1 MNEARLP
8 LAGVTMTT
16 LKEKDGG
23 GSGGAAGGAKAGG
36 VVAGGGGKLGG
47 VVAGGGG
54 GKPGGVVGGGSGK
67 PGGAG
72 VGGIGAKIAAP
83 KRTPTIRIEVKLDGK
98 KRDGENYEF
107 CYPDLFKNAVKI
119 IKITEGRPVG
129 LSFETYY
136 SYERLH

>member
-23 GSGGAAGGAKAGG
+23 GSGGAAGGAKA
-36 VVAGGGGKLGG
+36 GG